1 MPVGWA
7 PALSFG
13 VENLHNRQAE
23 KKLNPMV
30 RSICLGRILDRGE
43 AREEETTARTLKCQG
58 TFWSIC
64 QVRASELACRYGGFQ
79 TEREL

>member
-79 TEREL
+79 TEKEL